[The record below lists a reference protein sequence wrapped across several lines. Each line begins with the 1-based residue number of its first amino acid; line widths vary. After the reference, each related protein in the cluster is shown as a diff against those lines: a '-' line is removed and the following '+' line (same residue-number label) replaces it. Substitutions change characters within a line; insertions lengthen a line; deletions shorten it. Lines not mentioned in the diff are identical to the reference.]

1 MEGRGARQGGHPER
15 ETDEFA
21 MPAEFAEWRN
31 RFGGLLLLSFTEA
44 GQNAVFMGGP
54 GTGKTHLA
62 TAIGVAGITGQ
73 SKRVRFYSTVE
84 LVNLLEQEKA
94 QGKAG
99 RLALTLLNMD
109 LVIIDEL
116 GYLPR
121 DKPKVEGAVL
131 LVERWST
138 GLSFR
143 GMP

>member
-1 MEGRGARQGGHPER
+1 
-15 ETDEFA
+15 